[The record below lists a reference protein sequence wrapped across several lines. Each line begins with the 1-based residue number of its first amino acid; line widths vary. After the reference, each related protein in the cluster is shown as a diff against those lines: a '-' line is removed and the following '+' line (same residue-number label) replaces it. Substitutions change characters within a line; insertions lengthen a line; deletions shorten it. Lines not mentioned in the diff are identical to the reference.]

1 MFFHI
6 FRNTFITNSHIPG
19 EIEINYKISKDL
31 IEENDVDKIFKYLI
45 DNHDE
50 KSIIFYELNDRM
62 LNPIIQKFCLHL
74 GLEYE
79 SYEIMIQHFEFY
91 KNSVIKVYEPDYK
104 DDFKPIPKRMW
115 SVTYQNIFWNY
126 GLIPMEYWIN
136 HVFYDK
142 YASFVYSIFLSN
154 YIKEEKL
161 IAELT
166 QREFDYNKLNLPL
179 KLFIDNPYNNLNF
192 NDEFII
198 FYFNKRLMN
207 HLRNIKFHLGYTA
220 TGIDEELLS
229 EYNKELE
236 KGAAPNYDNESV
248 YKVLFN

>member
-45 DNHDE
+45 DNHGE

-91 KNSVIKVYEPDYK
+91 KNSVI
-104 DDFKPIPKRMW
+104 
-115 SVTYQNIFWNY
+115 
-126 GLIPMEYWIN
+126 LI
-136 HVFYDK
+136 
-142 YASFVYSIFLSN
+142 
-154 YIKEEKL
+154 
-161 IAELT
+161 T
-166 QREFDYNKLNLPL
+166 
-179 KLFIDNPYNNLNF
+179 
-192 NDEFII
+192 
-198 FYFNKRLMN
+198 
-207 HLRNIKFHLGYTA
+207 
-220 TGIDEELLS
+220 
-229 EYNKELE
+229 
-236 KGAAPNYDNESV
+236 
-248 YKVLFN
+248 

>member
-31 IEENDVDKIFKYLI
+31 IEEYDIDKIFNYLI

-50 KSIIFYELNDRM
+50 KNIIFYELNDRI
-62 LNPIIQKFCLHL
+62 LNPIIQKFCLQL

-79 SYEIMIQHFEFY
+79 SYEIMIQQFDFY
-91 KNSVIKVYEPDYK
+91 KNAVVKVYEPNYK
-104 DDFKPIPKRMW
+104 DNFIPIPKRMW
-115 SVTYQNIFWNY
+115 SINYQDIYWNL
-126 GLIPMEYWIN
+126 GLLPLEYWIN

-142 YASFVYSIFLSN
+142 YATDIYKRILNN
-154 YIKEEKL
+154 YINEEKL
-161 IAELT
+161 ISELS
-166 QREFDYNKLNLPL
+166 QREFNINKSNLTL
-179 KLFIDNPYNNLNF
+179 KVFIDSPYNNLNF
-192 NDEFII
+192 NDEFVL

-207 HLRNIKFHLGYTA
+207 HLRNIKFYIKNIE
-220 TGIDEELLS
+220 TGIDKKLLV

-236 KGAAPNYDNESV
+236 KVDKNYDNESV
-248 YKVLFN
+248 YKILFN

>member
-31 IEENDVDKIFKYLI
+31 IGENDLDKIFTYLI
-45 DNHDE
+45 DNHNE
-50 KSIIFYELNDRM
+50 NSIVFYELNDRM
-62 LNPIIQKFCLHL
+62 INPIIQKFCLHL

-91 KNSVIKVYEPDYK
+91 KNAVIKVYEPDYK

-115 SVTYQNIFWNY
+115 SITYQNVFWNY

-142 YASFVYSIFLSN
+142 YATYVYDKFLKN

-161 IAELT
+161 ISELS
-166 QREFDYNKLNLPL
+166 QRKFNYNKLNLPL
-179 KLFIDNPYNNLNF
+179 KVFIDNPYNNLSF

-198 FYFNKRLMN
+198 LYFNKRLMN
-207 HLRNIKFHLGYTA
+207 HLRNIKFHLGHIE
-220 TGIDEELLS
+220 TGVDKELIT

-236 KGAAPNYDNESV
+236 KVKPNYDNESV